1 MRYKIGETGA
11 EDAYAGSVHIVEL
24 TIFLTFLIGIG
35 FLLAGV
41 FGKQAWMKFW
51 GILTIL
57 VCGGFW
63 LAQAMGWLTL

>member
-11 EDAYAGSVHIVEL
+11 EDAYAGSVHFVEL
-24 TIFLTFLIGIG
+24 TIFLTFLVGIG
-35 FLLAGV
+35 FLLAGIY
-41 FGKQAWMKFW
+41 GKQAWMKFW

-63 LAQAMGWLTL
+63 IAQWVGWFKL